1 MSDFKTLRLES
12 GDFSSGLSDVLRA
25 GGCVPLIVTG
35 SSMLPFLRS
44 GRDTV
49 WLCQCDESSFR
60 RGKILLF
67 RSGGG
72 KLVLHRIRKRLCGQR
87 LLMNGDAQK
96 SCEVIDSTQA
106 IAAVKW
112 LTWRGRRFS
121 ADSFPVRIRDALWYP
136 TRPFRGFLFRTA
148 SYIRRKSSPAKRKNS
163 SAEL

>member
-12 GDFSSGLSDVLRA
+12 DDFSSGLYDVLRA
-25 GGCVPLIVTG
+25 GGCVPLTVTG

-49 WLCQCDESSFR
+49 WLCQCDKSSFR

-67 RSGGG
+67 RSGGN
-72 KLVLHRIRKRLCGQR
+72 LVLHRIRKPLCGQL

-96 SCEVIDSTQA
+96 SCEVIDITQA
-106 IAAVKW
+106 IAAVRW

-121 ADSFPVRIRDALWYP
+121 ADSFFVRIRDALWYP

-148 SYIRRKSSPAKRKNS
+148 SNIRRKSSAAKQKNS
-163 SAEL
+163 SADL

>member
-12 GDFSSGLSDVLRA
+12 DDFSSGLYDVLRA
-25 GGCVPLIVTG
+25 GGCVPLTVTG

-49 WLCQCDESSFR
+49 WLCQCDKSSFR

-67 RSGGG
+67 RSGGN
-72 KLVLHRIRKRLCGQR
+72 LVLHRIRKPLCGQL

-106 IAAVKW
+106 IAAVRW

-121 ADSFPVRIRDALWYP
+121 ADSFFVRIRDALWYP

-148 SYIRRKSSPAKRKNS
+148 SNIRRKSSAAKQKNS
-163 SAEL
+163 SADL